1 MIDTAFKETNI
12 AQVAI
17 KNSDTDYEIISLFQ
31 FLKKSAIE
39 RTELVV
45 GKKVEFIDF
54 NGSKVPL
61 LEGLK
66 AITLLIKKL
75 REEGQLLS
83 NMPM

>member
-1 MIDTAFKETNI
+1 MIEVALKETNI

-17 KNSDTDYEIISLFQ
+17 KKSDTDYEVISLFQ
-31 FLKKSAIE
+31 FLKKSVVE

-45 GKKVEFIDF
+45 AKKVEFIDYQ
-54 NGSKVPL
+54 GSKVPL

-83 NMPM
+83 NMPV

>member
-1 MIDTAFKETNI
+1 MIDTTFKETNI

-17 KNSDTDYEIISLFQ
+17 KKSETDYEVITLFQ

-45 GKKVEFIDF
+45 GKKVEFIDYK
-54 NGSKVPL
+54 GGKVPL

-83 NMPM
+83 NMPV